1 MSESLITSAPI
12 GGTLSTLGSE
22 YRTLNL
28 SDYGEIGSNKT
39 YSVSFS
45 RNLLIVIIWNTDRAI
60 AAQSGLC
67 VAVPNDN
74 NEHLC
79 DWNET
84 SSSQTYIRQLYA
96 RIDQNVLYFRTS
108 LVNDYS
114 FAWNDYGIVGV
125 LL

>member
-1 MSESLITSAPI
+1 MSESLITSGPI
-12 GGTLSTLGSE
+12 GSTLSTLGSE

-28 SDYGEIGSNKT
+28 SDYGKIGSNKT

-114 FAWNDYGIVGV
+114 FTWNDYGIVGV
-125 LL
+125 LF